1 MRRRQLE
8 GYYNRR
14 MKSAALAFLAGFA
27 ATLTF
32 HQIVLWLFHA
42 AGTIDRKPWPLN
54 PVPPFRVPSVIS
66 LAFWGGLWGMVMI
79 PVIARVGGIGYWL
92 AALAFGAVLPTL
104 VAAFVVAPLKKLNL
118 AGGVN
123 RGKMF
128 VFGLCVNGAWGVGTA
143 LFYGWFDGR

>member
-1 MRRRQLE
+1 
-8 GYYNRR
+8 

-42 AGTIDRKPWPLN
+42 AGQIDRKPWPLN

-66 LAFWGGLWGMVMI
+66 LAFWGGLWGVVMI
-79 PVIARVGGIGYWL
+79 SVIAKVAGAGYWL
-92 AALAFGAVLPTL
+92 AALAFGAVFPTL

-118 AGGVN
+118 AGGAN
-123 RGKMF
+123 RGKLF
-128 VFGLCVNGAWGVGTA
+128 AFGLCVNGAWGLGAA
-143 LFYGWFDGR
+143 LFHRLLGGI